1 MNVGESKGASD
12 WRQQLSFFE
21 AVAHRRLETKWFD
34 DMAPSNIYFTKQYL
48 NIYLKQREGEKKR
61 LQMFSRN
68 ES

>member
-1 MNVGESKGASD
+1 MKAGPSKGASD

-34 DMAPSNIYFTKQYL
+34 DMAPSNIYFTKHYL
-48 NIYLKQREGEKKR
+48 NMSKAKGRGKKR